1 MHSGVVSRGL
11 ERNDLERVAPDLD
24 RDLVVA
30 FEPPE
35 VDSVTRGQGGVVV
48 CAPFVLCQV
57 NPYFTSCVWL
67 KGTKQQI
74 KHRSVL
80 QRNMISFDTEVA
92 YIFYAHFVSF

>member
-1 MHSGVVSRGL
+1 MHSGVVSCGL

-35 VDSVTRGQGGVVV
+35 VDSVTRGQGGIVV
-48 CAPFVLCQV
+48 CAPFVLSQV
-57 NPYFTSCVWL
+57 NPYFTSRVWL

-74 KHRSVL
+74 KHCSVL
-80 QRNMISFDTEVA
+80 QRNMLSFDTEGA
-92 YIFYAHFVSF
+92 YIFHAHFVSF